1 VVVDVASM
9 VDVAIA
15 SQPSCFGRLLVV
27 QAVVKRA
34 VDIAEDA
41 LHCLHMFFNQ
51 TLLETTRKFYCEGQI
66 WSRVE
71 EIPEA
76 SD

>member
-1 VVVDVASM
+1 
-9 VDVAIA
+9 
-15 SQPSCFGRLLVV
+15 V